1 MAAVPAVVIQTD
13 INIPITGMK
22 CKKRKLKNRPKTETE
37 AVCPKEYMDRTA
49 SALRLEP
56 GFRTVGERKYQPL
69 VEGGEGWQF
78 YQSAFAGYNVFCGI
92 MPVLLHECSV

>member
-13 INIPITGMK
+13 INIPITEMK

-37 AVCPKEYMDRTA
+37 ALCPKEHMDRTA

-69 VEGGEGWQF
+69 VEGGRGG
-78 YQSAFAGYNVFCGI
+78 S
-92 MPVLLHECSV
+92 L

>member
-1 MAAVPAVVIQTD
+1 MQEAEIQ
-13 INIPITGMK
+13 K
-22 CKKRKLKNRPKTETE
+22 SAETETE
-37 AVCPKEYMDRTA
+37 AVCPKEHMDRTA

-69 VEGGEGWQF
+69 VEGGRGGSL